1 MTATELFEMMAPQ
14 SWNYSHRWD
23 MVLSANEWVL
33 GRDDAEA
40 QIPAQYA
47 LALLVDHFG
56 AEKVHNL
63 VNAETIR
70 ARRPIDD

>member
-1 MTATELFEMMAPQ
+1 MTGTELFETMAGQ
-14 SWNYSHRWD
+14 SWNYNHRWD

-33 GRDDAEA
+33 GRDDADA

-56 AEKVHNL
+56 AEKVHEL
-63 VNAETIR
+63 VEAQ
-70 ARRPIDD
+70 